1 MTTPFVATHPASVN
15 PLVKKTLS
23 ASDAAR
29 TGQEPDAT
37 GFDELLAREMSD
49 ALEASAVPGMKKG
62 QDRVLRDMPEVTNA
76 EIPDAAVKSTKDGR
90 ITEKSSKEDPDS
102 KIDVLVQQFMQAA
115 NPAGELT
122 ERQRAFSATGRG
134 EATGLAFEGEG
145 WTGKNKEPEFQNGDH
160 GREVEGADVVVFGA
174 GGVMPSERAQSPAN
188 FRSVVQE
195 TGIRPE
201 SNAAWTPAG
210 RELLLGIPSGPPEA
224 TAGVSPDVAQQAGSA
239 RPGIAADSVGVT
251 YTLIRSDANTL
262 QSCTSQGSE
271 RRVVFPP
278 ELASRGYVD
287 KHVERPDESV
297 SVIGTQYS
305 LATYGGA
312 MLSPDGSSSMTLQT
326 VAPVD
331 NSLLLHP

>member
-210 RELLLGIPSGPPEA
+210 RELLLGVP
-224 TAGVSPDVAQQAGSA
+224 PDVAQQAGSA

-251 YTLIRSDANTL
+251 DTRIRSDANTL
-262 QSCTSQGSE
+262 RSGTPQGSE
-271 RRVVFPP
+271 RRVEFPP

-305 LATYGGA
+305 LATHGGA
-312 MLSPDGSSSMTLQT
+312 MLSPDGSSSMT
-326 VAPVD
+326 
-331 NSLLLHP
+331 